1 MHPNYGVVVVVKV
14 VVKRDESIA
23 EVIDFEE
30 ISEKLIVFSISLVEQ
45 IL

>member
-1 MHPNYGVVVVVKV
+1 MHPNYGVVVVDV

-23 EVIDFEE
+23 KVIDFEE

>member
-1 MHPNYGVVVVVKV
+1 MHPNYGVVVVVDV

-23 EVIDFEE
+23 EAIDFEE